1 MPSENWGKTGISADV
16 LNAIR
21 NQASDHYRDYVP
33 IVQPGTNDVFTVGNV
48 ILDHVDIR
56 NEFLSVLPNVI
67 KDDSYFQYDFVN
79 PFEKFYYRGFA
90 EEADVI
96 QHIFVQGPDTVPYDI
111 ADSESFT
118 QNYDPK
124 VKTAYW
130 YQRVKYQQNWT
141 ISYDELKMAF
151 KNPAMMDNFLENL
164 RRKSEYQKT
173 VYTWELCQYMAMWLY
188 SFSNITNTSASNLS
202 GVISNLFIRWYTINN
217 NTLYNS
223 IVSSNPVF
231 ILPHSSISTGTILNY
246 HITNLRDLFG
256 FNLNFILLQIN
267 NFTNCINTNII
278 ENYKSDVI
286 NINISLL
293 ADRNTFNYYDTLD
306 TTKVFDNPQTLK
318 YNFTRNI
325 RQIYGIS
332 PYATAIKGIIQS
344 SNSLEEG
351 E

>member
-21 NQASDHYRDYVP
+21 NQASDHYKDYVP

-48 ILDHVDIR
+48 ILDHVDVR

-79 PFEKFYYRGFA
+79 PFEKFYYRGWA

-130 YQRVKYQQNWT
+130 YQRVKYQQNWS

-151 KNPAMMDNFLENL
+151 KNPAMMNNFLENL

-173 VYTWELCQYMAMWLY
+173 VYTWELCQYMACLLN
-188 SFSNITNTSASNLS
+188 SLNNITIITGKSSIDIFD
-202 GVISNLFIRWYTINN
+202 GFTQRYYTFPN
-217 NTLYNS
+217 NTLYGS
-223 IVSSNPVF
+223 IASSDMVF
-231 ILPHSSISTGTILNY
+231 ILSNKVLNTNSIMRY
-246 HITNLRDLFG
+246 HITNMRDLFG
-256 FNLNFILLQIN
+256 IPLNFILVQNN
-267 NFTNCINTNII
+267 NFSNTFNAKII
-278 ENYKSDVI
+278 ENI
-286 NINISLL
+286 RGNIIQDIYLMC
-293 ADRNTFNYYDTLD
+293 DRNTFNYYDTLD

-332 PYATAIKGIIQS
+332 PYATAIKGAIQS
-344 SNSLEEG
+344 SQSEEG

>member
-21 NQASDHYRDYVP
+21 NQASDHYKDYVP

-56 NEFLSVLPNVI
+56 NEFLNVLPNVI
-67 KDDSYFQYDFVN
+67 KDDSYFQYDFTN
-79 PFEKFYYRGFA
+79 PFEKFYYRGWA

-96 QHIFVQGPDTVPYDI
+96 QHIFVQGPETVPYDI

-130 YQRVKYQQNWT
+130 YQRVKYQQNWS

-151 KNPAMMDNFLENL
+151 KNPAMMDAFLLNL
-164 RRKSEYQKT
+164 RQKSEYQKT
-173 VYTWELCQYMAMWLY
+173 VYTWELCQYMAFWLY
-188 SFSNITNTSASNLS
+188 TLNNINITRASNITEVLSNFMYKYYTTQDSSLYNNIVSFPVFLVSHHALS
-202 GVISNLFIRWYTINN
+202 LTTIFNYHLDQLK
-217 NTLYNS
+217 TLYDLTLN
-223 IVSSNPVF
+223 IINIQPEAF
-231 ILPHSSISTGTILNY
+231 SSI
-246 HITNLRDLFG
+246 
-256 FNLNFILLQIN
+256 
-267 NFTNCINTNII
+267 INTNII
-278 ENYKSDVI
+278 ENYKS
-286 NINISLL
+286 NIVTDIYLL
-293 ADRNTFNYYDTLD
+293 CDRNTFNYYDTLD

-332 PYATAIKGIIQS
+332 PYATAVKGLIQS
-344 SNSLEEG
+344 TQSEEG

>member
-21 NQASDHYRDYVP
+21 NQASDHYKDYVP

-56 NEFLSVLPNVI
+56 NEFLNVLPNVI

-79 PFEKFYYRGFA
+79 PFEKFYYRGWA

-130 YQRVKYQQNWT
+130 YQRVKYQQNWS

-151 KNPAMMDNFLENL
+151 KNPAMMNNFLENL

-173 VYTWELCQYMAMWLY
+173 VYTWELCQYMAFWLN
-188 SFSNITNTSASNLS
+188 SLSNISYYEGNQINIFNGFLNRYYTYYRNSLYAATVAHPIFIFNPSYYYTLNL
-202 GVISNLFIRWYTINN
+202 
-217 NTLYNS
+217 
-223 IVSSNPVF
+223 
-231 ILPHSSISTGTILNY
+231 LNF
-246 HITNLRDLFG
+246 HITNLRDLLG
-256 FNLNFILLQIN
+256 FPLDFILLQRN
-267 NFTNCINTNII
+267 NFANTINRNII
-278 ENYKSDVI
+278 ENFNESILIDQIALLCDV
-286 NINISLL
+286 
-293 ADRNTFNYYDTLD
+293 NTFNYYDTLD

-332 PYATAIKGIIQS
+332 PYATAIKGVIKSSQS
-344 SNSLEEG
+344 EEG

>member
-1 MPSENWGKTGISADV
+1 MPTQNWGKTGISADV

-56 NEFLSVLPNVI
+56 NEFLNVLPNVI
-67 KDDSYFQYDFVN
+67 KEDSYFQYDFVN
-79 PFEKFYYRGFA
+79 PFEKYYYRGWA

-130 YQRVKYQQNWT
+130 YQRVNYQQNWT

-173 VYTWELCQYMAMWLY
+173 VYTWELCQYMAFYLNSINTT
-188 SFSNITNTSASNLS
+188 SFTTTQNSIFNE
-202 GVISNLFIRWYTINN
+202 FINRYYTYNN
-217 NTLYNS
+217 NSLYKTV
-223 IVSSNPVF
+223 VSSPIF
-231 ILPHSSISTGTILNY
+231 LLDKSYYYTSFLLNQ
-246 HITNLRDLFG
+246 HITNLRELLGEPLD
-256 FNLNFILLQIN
+256 FILIQYT
-267 NFTNCINTNII
+267 NFSDSINTNII
-278 ENYKSDVI
+278 ENYKSSIVTTMA
-286 NINISLL
+286 LMC
-293 ADRNTFNYYDTLD
+293 DRNTFNYFDTLD
-306 TTKVFDNPQTLK
+306 TTRVFDNPQTLK

-332 PYATAIKGIIQS
+332 PYAAAVKGVIQ
-344 SNSLEEG
+344 NSQSKEG

>member
-21 NQASDHYRDYVP
+21 NQASDHYKDYVP

-56 NEFLSVLPNVI
+56 NEFLNVLPNVI

-79 PFEKFYYRGFA
+79 PFEKYYYRGFA

-96 QHIFVQGPDTVPYDI
+96 QHIFVQGPDTVPYAI

-130 YQRVKYQQNWT
+130 YQRVKYQQNWS

-151 KNPAMMDNFLENL
+151 KNPTMMDAFLLNL
-164 RRKSEYQKT
+164 RQKSEYQKT
-173 VYTWELCQYMAMWLY
+173 VYTWELCQYMAYWLNSLENITTVSSSNFVNIFNTFISYLY
-188 SFSNITNTSASNLS
+188 SHD
-202 GVISNLFIRWYTINN
+202 
-217 NTLYNS
+217 TLYGK
-223 IVSSNPVF
+223 IVTNPIFLFDKVSLYLSN
-231 ILPHSSISTGTILNY
+231 ILNY

-256 FNLNFILLQIN
+256 IPLNFIALQQMSFGSLID
-267 NFTNCINTNII
+267 TSII
-278 ENYKSDVI
+278 ENYKS
-286 NINISLL
+286 NIMSTIYLMC
-293 ADRNTFNYYDTLD
+293 DRNTFSYYNTLD

-332 PYATAIKGIIQS
+332 PYATAIKGLIQS
-344 SNSLEEG
+344 TQSEEG

>member
-21 NQASDHYRDYVP
+21 NQASDHYKDYVP
-33 IVQPGTNDVFTVGNV
+33 IVQPGTNDVFKVGNV

-79 PFEKFYYRGFA
+79 PFEKFYYRGWA

-130 YQRVKYQQNWT
+130 YQRVKYQQNWS

-151 KNPAMMDNFLENL
+151 KNPAMMNNFLENL

-173 VYTWELCQYMAMWLY
+173 VYTWELCQYMAFWLY
-188 SFSNITNTSASNLS
+188 QFTNISSVTTSNINNLVSN
-202 GVISNLFIRWYTINN
+202 FILRYYTYVN
-217 NTLYNS
+217 NTLYDS
-223 IVSSNPVF
+223 IASSDIVF
-231 ILPHSSISTGTILNY
+231 LLSRHCMVLTSLLNY
-246 HITNLRDLFG
+246 HVTNLRDLF
-256 FNLNFILLQIN
+256 NLPLNFIPLQHIN
-267 NFTNCINTNII
+267 FSSIINTNII
-278 ENYKSDVI
+278 ENYRSDIVSEI
-286 NINISLL
+286 YLMC
-293 ADRNTFNYYDTLD
+293 DRNTFNYYDTLD

-332 PYATAIKGIIQS
+332 PYATAIKGIM
-344 SNSLEEG
+344 EEG

>member
-21 NQASDHYRDYVP
+21 NQASDHYKDYVP

-130 YQRVKYQQNWT
+130 YQRVKYQQNWS

-151 KNPAMMDNFLENL
+151 KNPAMMNNFLENL

-173 VYTWELCQYMAMWLY
+173 VYTWELCQYMASLLY
-188 SFSNITNTSASNLS
+188 SFNNISILSSTSFIGLFDLM
-202 GVISNLFIRWYTINN
+202 ISSTYTRLNNSLYN
-217 NTLYNS
+217 NTVANQIYILNTNS
-223 IVSSNPVF
+223 LIHTNL
-231 ILPHSSISTGTILNY
+231 INY
-246 HITNLRDLFG
+246 HITNIKDLFNIKLG
-256 FNLNFILLQIN
+256 FIATNVSNFSSI
-267 NFTNCINTNII
+267 INTNII
-278 ENYKSDVI
+278 ENYHKSILVP
-286 NINISLL
+286 SYLL
-293 ADRNTFNYYDTLD
+293 CDRNTFNYYDTLD

-332 PYATAIKGIIQS
+332 PYATAIKGVIQGNQS
-344 SNSLEEG
+344 EEG

>member
-21 NQASDHYRDYVP
+21 NQASDHYKDYVP

-56 NEFLSVLPNVI
+56 NEFLNVLPNVI

-79 PFEKFYYRGFA
+79 PFEKFYYRGWA

-111 ADSESFT
+111 ADSESFA

-130 YQRVKYQQNWT
+130 YQRVKYQQNWS

-151 KNPAMMDNFLENL
+151 KNPAMMNNFLENL

-173 VYTWELCQYMAMWLY
+173 VYTWELCQYMAFWLN
-188 SFSNITNTSASNLS
+188 SLNNITTRSNTSFMNLL
-202 GVISNLFIRWYTINN
+202 VDFIYRLYTSTS
-217 NTLYNS
+217 NTLYGS
-223 IVSSNPVF
+223 TVFEPVF
-231 ILPHSSISTGTILNY
+231 LFDKFAFTSNNLLNY
-246 HITNLRDLFG
+246 HVTNLRDLLG
-256 FNLNFILLQIN
+256 IPLNFIALQDS
-267 NFTNCINTNII
+267 NFSSTINTAII
-278 ENYKSDVI
+278 ERYTSSIVNGNVF
-286 NINISLL
+286 LMC
-293 ADRNTFNYYDTLD
+293 DRNTFSYYDTLD

-332 PYATAIKGIIQS
+332 PYATAFKGVIQS
-344 SNSLEEG
+344 TQSEEG

>member
-21 NQASDHYRDYVP
+21 NQASDHYKDYVP

-56 NEFLSVLPNVI
+56 NEFLNVLPNVI
-67 KDDSYFQYDFVN
+67 KDDSYFQYDFDN
-79 PFEKFYYRGFA
+79 PFEKFYYRGWA

-130 YQRVKYQQNWT
+130 YQRVNYQQNWS

-151 KNPAMMDNFLENL
+151 KNPPMMDNFLENL

-173 VYTWELCQYMAMWLY
+173 VYTWELCQYMAFWLNK
-188 SFSNITNTSASNLS
+188 FTNITINQSSSLNNLLSNFL
-202 GVISNLFIRWYTINN
+202 VRYYTHTN
-217 NTLYNS
+217 NTLYDS
-223 IVSSNPVF
+223 TVSSDIVF
-231 ILPHSSISTGTILNY
+231 LLSKPSMTLPALLSY
-246 HITNLRDLFG
+246 HITNIRDLF
-256 FNLNFILLQIN
+256 NLPLNFILLQPT
-267 NFTNCINTNII
+267 NFLSIINTNII
-278 ENYKSDVI
+278 ENFRSDI
-286 NINISLL
+286 ITDIYLMC
-293 ADRNTFNYYDTLD
+293 DRNTFNYYDTLD

-332 PYATAIKGIIQS
+332 PYATAIKGVIQKTQ
-344 SNSLEEG
+344 
-351 E
+351 

>member
-1 MPSENWGKTGISADV
+1 MPTQNWGKTGISADV

-56 NEFLSVLPNVI
+56 NEFLNVLPNVI
-67 KDDSYFQYDFVN
+67 KEDSYFQYDFVN
-79 PFEKFYYRGFA
+79 PFEKYYYRGWA

-130 YQRVKYQQNWT
+130 YQRVNYQQNWT

-173 VYTWELCQYMAMWLY
+173 VYTWELCQYMAFYL
-188 SFSNITNTSASNLS
+188 
-202 GVISNLFIRWYTINN
+202 
-217 NTLYNS
+217 NS
-223 IVSSNPVF
+223 INTTSFTTTQNSIFNEF
-231 ILPHSSISTGTILNY
+231 IN
-246 HITNLRDLFG
+246 R
-256 FNLNFILLQIN
+256 
-267 NFTNCINTNII
+267 
-278 ENYKSDVI
+278 
-286 NINISLL
+286 
-293 ADRNTFNYYDTLD
+293 YYT
-306 TTKVFDNPQTLK
+306 
-318 YNFTRNI
+318 
-325 RQIYGIS
+325 
-332 PYATAIKGIIQS
+332 
-344 SNSLEEG
+344 
-351 E
+351 

>member
-21 NQASDHYRDYVP
+21 NQASDHYKDYVP

-79 PFEKFYYRGFA
+79 PFEKFYYRGWA

-111 ADSESFT
+111 ADSKSFT

-130 YQRVKYQQNWT
+130 YQRVKYQQNWS

-151 KNPAMMDNFLENL
+151 KNPAMMNSFLENL

-173 VYTWELCQYMAMWLY
+173 VYTWELCQYMAFWLN
-188 SFSNITNTSASNLS
+188 SLNISSVPSKNVLD
-202 GVISNLFIRWYTINN
+202 LFNGFIYRLYTTQN
-217 NTLYNS
+217 NTVYES
-223 IVSSNPVF
+223 IVSEPVF
-231 ILPHSSISTGTILNY
+231 LLDTYAFIANNLLNY
-246 HITNLRDLFG
+246 YVTNLRDLLG
-256 FNLNFILLQIN
+256 IPLNFIPLQRY
-267 NFTNCINTNII
+267 NFSSNINTAII
-278 ENYKSDVI
+278 ENYTSSIFIGNVG
-286 NINISLL
+286 LMC
-293 ADRNTFNYYDTLD
+293 DRNTFNYYDTLD

-332 PYATAIKGIIQS
+332 PYATAIKGVLQ
-344 SNSLEEG
+344 NS
-351 E
+351 

>member
-67 KDDSYFQYDFVN
+67 KDDQYFQYDFTN
-79 PFEKFYYRGFA
+79 PFEKFYYRGWA

-130 YQRVKYQQNWT
+130 YQRVNYQQNWT

-151 KNPAMMDNFLENL
+151 KNPAMMNNFLENL

-173 VYTWELCQYMAMWLY
+173 VYTWELCQYMAFCLN
-188 SFSNITNTSASNLS
+188 SLDNIL
-202 GVISNLFIRWYTINN
+202 TINSTSWGDIFN
-217 NTLYNS
+217 GFIFRYYTNENDTLFGQ
-223 IVSSNPVF
+223 IVSSDIIF
-231 ILPHSSISTGTILNY
+231 LLPPMIYQTTSLLNF
-246 HITNLRDLFG
+246 HITNLRDLLG
-256 FNLNFILLQIN
+256 FPLNFIFIQPA
-267 NFTNCINTNII
+267 NFTNTINRNII
-278 ENYKSDVI
+278 ENYKSDIVTQI
-286 NINISLL
+286 YLMC
-293 ADRNTFNYYDTLD
+293 DRNTFNYYDTLD

-332 PYATAIKGIIQS
+332 PYATAIKGVIQRS
-344 SNSLEEG
+344 QSEEG

>member
-21 NQASDHYRDYVP
+21 NQASDHYKDYVP

-56 NEFLSVLPNVI
+56 NEFLNVLPNVI

-130 YQRVKYQQNWT
+130 YQRVKYQQNWS

-151 KNPAMMDNFLENL
+151 KNPAMMNNFLENL

-173 VYTWELCQYMAMWLY
+173 VYTWELCQYMAFWLTGLDNILLMPGNSPIDIFNALMWR
-188 SFSNITNTSASNLS
+188 F
-202 GVISNLFIRWYTINN
+202 YTVDHNAV
-217 NTLYNS
+217 YGS
-223 IVSSNPVF
+223 IVSEPIFLFNKFAFS
-231 ILPHSSISTGTILNY
+231 LDYLLNY
-246 HITNLRDLFG
+246 HVTNLRDLLG
-256 FNLNFILLQIN
+256 IPLNFILLQNSGFSSI
-267 NFTNCINTNII
+267 INTNII
-278 ENYKSDVI
+278 ENYRSEI
-286 NINISLL
+286 LSEIYLMC
-293 ADRNTFNYYDTLD
+293 DRNTFSYYDTLD

-332 PYATAIKGIIQS
+332 PYATAIKGKIQ
-344 SNSLEEG
+344 NSQSEAG

>member
-33 IVQPGTNDVFTVGNV
+33 IVQPGTGDVFTVGNV

-79 PFEKFYYRGFA
+79 PFEKFYYRGWA

-130 YQRVKYQQNWT
+130 YQRVKYQQNWS

-151 KNPAMMDNFLENL
+151 KNPAMMNNFLENL

-173 VYTWELCQYMAMWLY
+173 VYTWELCQYMAFWLN
-188 SFSNITNTSASNLS
+188 SLNNVLRIVNNSPTNIFNDFIYRHYTSE
-202 GVISNLFIRWYTINN
+202 N
-217 NTLYNS
+217 NTLYAS
-223 IVSSNPVF
+223 IASSDTIL
-231 ILPHSSISTGTILNY
+231 ILPPTLLNTNNLLNF
-246 HITNLRDLFG
+246 HITNIQDVFG
-256 FNLNFILLQIN
+256 LSIYFIVLQSSNFNNIIN
-267 NFTNCINTNII
+267 RNII
-278 ENYKSDVI
+278 ENYKSSI
-286 NINISLL
+286 IQNIYLMC
-293 ADRNTFNYYDTLD
+293 DRNTFSYYDTLD

-332 PYATAIKGIIQS
+332 PYATAIKGVVQS
-344 SNSLEEG
+344 SQSEEG

>member
-21 NQASDHYRDYVP
+21 NQASDHYKDYVP

-130 YQRVKYQQNWT
+130 YQRVKYQQNWS

-151 KNPAMMDNFLENL
+151 KNPAMMNNFLENL

-173 VYTWELCQYMAMWLY
+173 VYTWELCQYMAFWLNQFANIHTARLNDINTM
-188 SFSNITNTSASNLS
+188 FSYFLS
-202 GVISNLFIRWYTINN
+202 RYYGNN
-217 NTLYNS
+217 SLYGS
-223 IVSSNPVF
+223 IVSSDIVF
-231 ILPHSSISTGTILNY
+231 LLSRDSVYLRNLLNY
-246 HITNLRDLFG
+246 HITNLRDLF
-256 FNLNFILLQIN
+256 NLPLNFILMQHSNLSSI
-267 NFTNCINTNII
+267 INTNII
-278 ENYKSDVI
+278 ENFRSGIITDIY
-286 NINISLL
+286 LMC
-293 ADRNTFNYYDTLD
+293 DRNTFNYYDTLD

-332 PYATAIKGIIQS
+332 PYATAIKGVVQS
-344 SNSLEEG
+344 AQSEAG

>member
-21 NQASDHYRDYVP
+21 NQASDHYKDYVP

-79 PFEKFYYRGFA
+79 PFEKFYYRGWA

-130 YQRVKYQQNWT
+130 YQRVKYQQNWS

-151 KNPAMMDNFLENL
+151 KNPAMMNNFLENL

-173 VYTWELCQYMAMWLY
+173 VYTWELCQYMAYWL
-188 SFSNITNTSASNLS
+188 SSLNNITTITNNSPGNIFSN
-202 GVISNLFIRWYTINN
+202 FIYRLYTYGN
-217 NTLYNS
+217 NTLYGS
-223 IVSSNPVF
+223 IVSEPIFLLDKMAFATYN
-231 ILPHSSISTGTILNY
+231 LLNF
-246 HITNLRDLFG
+246 HVTNLRDLLG
-256 FNLNFILLQIN
+256 IPLNFISLQKD
-267 NFTNCINTNII
+267 NFSSTINTAII
-278 ENYKSDVI
+278 ENYTLSIIID
-286 NINISLL
+286 SLFL
-293 ADRNTFNYYDTLD
+293 MCDRNTFHYYDTLD

-332 PYATAIKGIIQS
+332 PYATAIKGLIQS
-344 SNSLEEG
+344 TQSEEG

>member
-21 NQASDHYRDYVP
+21 NQASDHYKDYVP

-48 ILDHVDIR
+48 ILDHVDVR

-79 PFEKFYYRGFA
+79 PFEKFYYRGWA
-90 EEADVI
+90 EESDVI

-118 QNYDPK
+118 QNYDPN

-130 YQRVKYQQNWT
+130 YQRVKYQQNWS

-151 KNPAMMDNFLENL
+151 KNPAMMDAFLLNL
-164 RRKSEYQKT
+164 RQKSEYQKT
-173 VYTWELCQYMAMWLY
+173 VYTWELCQYMAYWLN
-188 SFSNITNTSASNLS
+188 SLNNIVTITNNSLIN
-202 GVISNLFIRWYTINN
+202 IFNDFIYYLYTAGN
-217 NTLYNS
+217 NTLYGS
-223 IVSSNPVF
+223 IVSEPIFIFDKYAFTSNN
-231 ILPHSSISTGTILNY
+231 LLNY
-246 HITNLRDLFG
+246 HVTNLRDLIG
-256 FNLNFILLQIN
+256 IPLNFIPLQHFNFNSAIN
-267 NFTNCINTNII
+267 PAII
-278 ENYKSDVI
+278 ENYNLSIFFDNVA
-286 NINISLL
+286 LMC
-293 ADRNTFNYYDTLD
+293 DRNTFNYYDTLD

-332 PYATAIKGIIQS
+332 PYATAIKGGIQS
-344 SNSLEEG
+344 TQSEEG

>member
-21 NQASDHYRDYVP
+21 NQASDHYKDYVP

-79 PFEKFYYRGFA
+79 PFEKFYYRGWA

-130 YQRVKYQQNWT
+130 YQRVKYQQNWS

-151 KNPAMMDNFLENL
+151 KNPAMMNNFLENL

-173 VYTWELCQYMAMWLY
+173 VYTWELCQYMAYWLN
-188 SFSNITNTSASNLS
+188 SLNISICINTTPIGFFNDFIFRLYTASD
-202 GVISNLFIRWYTINN
+202 
-217 NTLYNS
+217 NTLYGS
-223 IVSSNPVF
+223 IVSEPIFLFDRFAFSAGN
-231 ILPHSSISTGTILNY
+231 LLNY
-246 HITNLRDLFG
+246 HVTNLRDLLGIPLNFISLQ
-256 FNLNFILLQIN
+256 NLNFSSTIN
-267 NFTNCINTNII
+267 RAII
-278 ENYKSDVI
+278 ENYKS
-286 NINISLL
+286 NIITAAHLMC
-293 ADRNTFNYYDTLD
+293 DRNTFNYYDTLD

-332 PYATAIKGIIQS
+332 PYATAIKGVIQS
-344 SNSLEEG
+344 SQSKEG

>member
-21 NQASDHYRDYVP
+21 NQASDHYKDYVP

-130 YQRVKYQQNWT
+130 YQRVKYQQNWS

-151 KNPAMMDNFLENL
+151 KNPAMMNNFLENL

-173 VYTWELCQYMAMWLY
+173 VYTWELCQYMAFWLNQFANIHTARLNDINTM
-188 SFSNITNTSASNLS
+188 FSYFLS
-202 GVISNLFIRWYTINN
+202 RYYAN
-217 NTLYNS
+217 NTLYGS
-223 IVSSNPVF
+223 IVSSDIVF
-231 ILPHSSISTGTILNY
+231 LLSRDSVYLRNLLNY
-246 HITNLRDLFG
+246 HITNLRDLFNLPLN
-256 FNLNFILLQIN
+256 FNLMQHSNLSSI
-267 NFTNCINTNII
+267 INTNII
-278 ENYKSDVI
+278 ENFRSGIITDIY
-286 NINISLL
+286 LMC
-293 ADRNTFNYYDTLD
+293 DRNTFNYYDTLD

-332 PYATAIKGIIQS
+332 PYATAIKGVVQS
-344 SNSLEEG
+344 AQSEAG

>member
-21 NQASDHYRDYVP
+21 NQASDHYKDYVP

-56 NEFLSVLPNVI
+56 NEFLNVLPNVI

-79 PFEKFYYRGFA
+79 PFEKFYYRGWA

-130 YQRVKYQQNWT
+130 YQRVKYQHNWS

-151 KNPAMMDNFLENL
+151 KNPAMMNNFLENL

-173 VYTWELCQYMAMWLY
+173 VYTWELCQYMAFWLY
-188 SFSNITNTSASNLS
+188 SLSNIATTLNNSLY
-202 GVISNLFIRWYTINN
+202 NLFNNFIRHYYVCRG
-217 NTLYNS
+217 NTLYES
-223 IVSSNPVF
+223 IVSSDIVF
-231 ILPHSSISTGTILNY
+231 ILSSYSAALSNLLNY
-246 HITNLRDLFG
+246 HVTNLRDLF
-256 FNLNFILLQIN
+256 NLPLNFIITQDVD
-267 NFTNCINTNII
+267 FSSVINTNII
-278 ENYKSDVI
+278 ENFRSGIITDIY
-286 NINISLL
+286 LMC
-293 ADRNTFNYYDTLD
+293 DRNTFNYYDTLD
-306 TTKVFDNPQTLK
+306 TIKVFDNPQTLK

-332 PYATAIKGIIQS
+332 PYATAIKGILQS
-344 SNSLEEG
+344 SQSEEG

>member
-67 KDDSYFQYDFVN
+67 KDDQYFQYDFTN
-79 PFEKFYYRGFA
+79 PFEKFYYRGWA

-130 YQRVKYQQNWT
+130 YQRVKYQQNWS

-151 KNPAMMDNFLENL
+151 KNPPMMNNFLETL

-188 SFSNITNTSASNLS
+188 SLSNITFTTSDNLV
-202 GVISNLFIRWYTINN
+202 GVINNLFVRWYVTSN
-217 NTLYNS
+217 NTLYNN
-223 IVSSNPVF
+223 IVTSNPVF
-231 ILPHSSISTGTILNY
+231 IVPNSSIISGTLLNY
-246 HITNLRDLFG
+246 HITNIRDLFG
-256 FNLNFILLQIN
+256 FNLNFILLQST
-267 NFTNCINTNII
+267 NFSSCINTNII
-278 ENYKSDVI
+278 ENYKSNII
-286 NINISLL
+286 NTNTILL
-293 ADRNTFNYYDTLD
+293 SDRNTFNYYDTLD
-306 TTKVFDNPQTLK
+306 TTKVFNNPQTLK

-332 PYATAIKGIIQS
+332 PYATAVKGVIQPTQS
-344 SNSLEEG
+344 EEG

>member
-21 NQASDHYRDYVP
+21 NQASDHYKDYVP
-33 IVQPGTNDVFTVGNV
+33 IVQPGTGDVFTVGNV

-56 NEFLSVLPNVI
+56 NEFLNVLPNVI

-79 PFEKFYYRGFA
+79 PFEKFYYRGWA

-130 YQRVKYQQNWT
+130 YQRVKYQQNWS

-151 KNPAMMDNFLENL
+151 KNPAMMNNFLENL

-173 VYTWELCQYMAMWLY
+173 VYTWELCQYMAYWLNSLNIS
-188 SFSNITNTSASNLS
+188 SFQAQDIPTLFNSCIFRLYTS
-202 GVISNLFIRWYTINN
+202 
-217 NTLYNS
+217 NTLYGS
-223 IVSSNPVF
+223 IVSEPVF
-231 ILPHSSISTGTILNY
+231 LLDKVLFYTNNMLNY
-246 HITNLRDLFG
+246 HITNLRDLIGLPLRFIALQNQG
-256 FNLNFILLQIN
+256 FSS
-267 NFTNCINTNII
+267 TINTTII
-278 ENYKSDVI
+278 ENYKPSIFTDFTTYI
-286 NINISLL
+286 CLMC
-293 ADRNTFNYYDTLD
+293 DRNTFNYYDTLD

-332 PYATAIKGIIQS
+332 PYATAFKGVMQS
-344 SNSLEEG
+344 TQSEEG

>member
-1 MPSENWGKTGISADV
+1 MPTENWGKTGISADV

-67 KDDSYFQYDFVN
+67 KDDQYFQYDFTN
-79 PFEKFYYRGFA
+79 PFEKFYYRGWA

-118 QNYDPK
+118 QNYDPQ

-130 YQRVKYQQNWT
+130 YQRVKYQQNWS

-151 KNPAMMDNFLENL
+151 KNPAMMNNFLENL

-173 VYTWELCQYMAMWLY
+173 VYTWELCQYMAFWLNSLENVCHVENNNSLTIFNDFLY
-188 SFSNITNTSASNLS
+188 
-202 GVISNLFIRWYTINN
+202 RYYTTLQ

-223 IVSSNPVF
+223 IVAEPIFLMSRSF
-231 ILPHSSISTGTILNY
+231 LNTSY
-246 HITNLRDLFG
+246 SLNHHITNLRELYG
-256 FNLNFILLQIN
+256 YPLNFITIQPAG
-267 NFTNCINTNII
+267 FTDNMNTSII
-278 ENYKSDVI
+278 ENYKS
-286 NINISLL
+286 NIVTNIYLMC
-293 ADRNTFNYYDTLD
+293 DRNTFNYYDTLD
-306 TTKVFDNPQTLK
+306 TTKVFNNPQTLK

-332 PYATAIKGIIQS
+332 PYATAIKGVVQS
-344 SNSLEEG
+344 AQSEAG

>member
-1 MPSENWGKTGISADV
+1 MPTENWGKTGISADV

-21 NQASDHYRDYVP
+21 NQASDHYKDYVP

-48 ILDHVDIR
+48 ILDNVDIR
-56 NEFLSVLPNVI
+56 NEFLNVLPNVI

-79 PFEKFYYRGFA
+79 PFEKFYYRGWA

-96 QHIFVQGPDTVPYDI
+96 QHIFVQGPDMVPYDI

-118 QNYDPK
+118 QHYDPK

-130 YQRVKYQQNWT
+130 YQRVNYQQNWS

-151 KNPAMMDNFLENL
+151 KNPAMMDAFLLNL
-164 RRKSEYQKT
+164 RQKSEYQKT
-173 VYTWELCQYMAMWLY
+173 VYTWELCQYMAFWLN
-188 SFSNITNTSASNLS
+188 SLSNISNYEAGYIGIFNAFLYRYYTYYRNS
-202 GVISNLFIRWYTINN
+202 LYGATVAHPIFLFDPIFYYSENL
-217 NTLYNS
+217 
-223 IVSSNPVF
+223 
-231 ILPHSSISTGTILNY
+231 LNY
-246 HITNLRDLFG
+246 HITNLRDLLG
-256 FNLNFILLQIN
+256 FPLDFILLQKD
-267 NFTNCINTNII
+267 NFTNTINTNII
-278 ENYKSDVI
+278 ENFKTTILTDRIALLCDV
-286 NINISLL
+286 
-293 ADRNTFNYYDTLD
+293 NTFNYYDTLD

-344 SNSLEEG
+344 TQSEEG

>member
-79 PFEKFYYRGFA
+79 PFEKFYYRGWA

-130 YQRVKYQQNWT
+130 YQRVKYQQNWS

-151 KNPAMMDNFLENL
+151 KNPAMMNNFLENL

-173 VYTWELCQYMAMWLY
+173 VYTWELCQYMAFWLN
-188 SFSNITNTSASNLS
+188 SLTNITTLLNSSQ
-202 GVISNLFIRWYTINN
+202 INLFNDFLYRYYTFTN
-217 NTLYNS
+217 NTLYG
-223 IVSSNPVF
+223 
-231 ILPHSSISTGTILNY
+231 STVAHPIFLLGTTFYLAGNMLNL
-246 HITNLRDLFG
+246 HITNLRDLLG
-256 FNLNFILLQIN
+256 FPLDFILIQYS
-267 NFTNCINTNII
+267 NFSNTINTNII
-278 ENYKSDVI
+278 ENYKS
-286 NINISLL
+286 NIPNYNIALL
-293 ADRNTFNYYDTLD
+293 CDANTFHYYDTLD
-306 TTKVFDNPQTLK
+306 TTKVFNNPQTLK

-332 PYATAIKGIIQS
+332 PYATAIKGVIQS
-344 SNSLEEG
+344 TQPEEG
-351 E
+351 

>member
-21 NQASDHYRDYVP
+21 NQASDHYKDYVP

-130 YQRVKYQQNWT
+130 YQRVKYQQNWS

-151 KNPAMMDNFLENL
+151 KNPAMMNNFLENL

-173 VYTWELCQYMAMWLY
+173 VYTWELCQYMAFWLNQFANIHTARLNDINTM
-188 SFSNITNTSASNLS
+188 FSYFLS
-202 GVISNLFIRWYTINN
+202 RYYAN
-217 NTLYNS
+217 NTLYGS
-223 IVSSNPVF
+223 IVSSDIVF
-231 ILPHSSISTGTILNY
+231 LLSRQSITLPNLLSFHV
-246 HITNLRDLFG
+246 TNLRDLF
-256 FNLNFILLQIN
+256 NLPLNFILMQHSNLSSI
-267 NFTNCINTNII
+267 INTNII
-278 ENYKSDVI
+278 ENFRSGIITDIY
-286 NINISLL
+286 LMC
-293 ADRNTFNYYDTLD
+293 DRNTFNYYDTLD

-332 PYATAIKGIIQS
+332 PYATAIKGVVQS
-344 SNSLEEG
+344 AQSEAG

>member
-21 NQASDHYRDYVP
+21 NQASDHYKDYVP

-56 NEFLSVLPNVI
+56 NEFLNVLPNVM
-67 KDDSYFQYDFVN
+67 KEDSYFQYDFVN
-79 PFEKFYYRGFA
+79 PFEKFYYRGWA

-118 QNYDPK
+118 QHYDPK

-173 VYTWELCQYMAMWLY
+173 VYTWELCQYMAFWLH
-188 SFSNITNTSASNLS
+188 SLENIHTIDATNGSVN
-202 GVISNLFIRWYTINN
+202 GFIHRYYTCANN
-217 NTLYNS
+217 SLYGN
-223 IVSSNPVF
+223 IVSFPIFLLDKFYFYTSC
-231 ILPHSSISTGTILNY
+231 LLNLR
-246 HITNLRDLFG
+246 ITNLRDLLG
-256 FNLNFILLQIN
+256 LPLDFILLQGD
-267 NFTNCINTNII
+267 NFFNIINTAII
-278 ENYKSDVI
+278 ENFKSSIVTQIALMCDH
-286 NINISLL
+286 
-293 ADRNTFNYYDTLD
+293 NTFNYYDTLD

-332 PYATAIKGIIQS
+332 PYATAIKGITKKTQS
-344 SNSLEEG
+344 EAG

>member
-21 NQASDHYRDYVP
+21 NQASDHYKDYVP

-56 NEFLSVLPNVI
+56 NEFLNVLPNVI
-67 KDDSYFQYDFVN
+67 KDDHYFQYDFTN
-79 PFEKFYYRGFA
+79 PFEKFYYRGWA

-96 QHIFVQGPDTVPYDI
+96 QHIFVKGPNTVPYDI

-130 YQRVKYQQNWT
+130 YQRVKYQQNWS

-151 KNPAMMDNFLENL
+151 KNPPMMDNFLENV

-173 VYTWELCQYMAMWLY
+173 VYTWELCQYMVYWLN
-188 SFSNITNTSASNLS
+188 SFSQIVSVTATSFDNMMTSFFNRWYNTNSLNSSIVVSTPIFLLDVLSLSVDNLLNRHYDVLNSVCKLNPEFIFLQNSFLPNAINTAIIEKYRSNL
-202 GVISNLFIRWYTINN
+202 
-217 NTLYNS
+217 
-223 IVSSNPVF
+223 
-231 ILPHSSISTGTILNY
+231 
-246 HITNLRDLFG
+246 ITRAYLM
-256 FNLNFILLQIN
+256 
-267 NFTNCINTNII
+267 
-278 ENYKSDVI
+278 V
-286 NINISLL
+286 
-293 ADRNTFNYYDTLD
+293 DRNTFNYYDTLD

-332 PYATAIKGIIQS
+332 PYATAIKGVIQS
-344 SNSLEEG
+344 TQSEAG

>member
-21 NQASDHYRDYVP
+21 NQASDHYKDYVP

-130 YQRVKYQQNWT
+130 YQRVKYQQNWS

-151 KNPAMMDNFLENL
+151 KNPAMMNKFLENI

-173 VYTWELCQYMAMWLY
+173 VYTWELCQYMAYWLNSLSNIAITNQKNVISIFNAMTYRLY
-188 SFSNITNTSASNLS
+188 S
-202 GVISNLFIRWYTINN
+202 YEN
-217 NTLYNS
+217 NTLYGS
-223 IVSSNPVF
+223 IVSNPIF
-231 ILPHSSISTGTILNY
+231 ILDLIAFETSFLLNY

-256 FNLNFILLQIN
+256 LPLNFITLQYH
-267 NFTNCINTNII
+267 NFASVINTAII
-278 ENYKSDVI
+278 ENYKSSI
-286 NINISLL
+286 LKENTYLL
-293 ADRNTFNYYDTLD
+293 CDQNTFSYYDTLD

-332 PYATAIKGIIQS
+332 PYATAIKGVIQS
-344 SNSLEEG
+344 AQSEAG

>member
-1 MPSENWGKTGISADV
+1 MPTENWGKTGISADV

-33 IVQPGTNDVFTVGNV
+33 IVQPGTNDVFMVGNV

-67 KDDSYFQYDFVN
+67 KDDQYFQYDFVN
-79 PFEKFYYRGFA
+79 PFEKFYYRGWA

-118 QNYDPK
+118 QHYDPK
-124 VKTAYW
+124 IKTAYW
-130 YQRVKYQQNWT
+130 YQRVKYYQNWS

-151 KNPAMMDNFLENL
+151 KNPAMMNNFLENV

-173 VYTWELCQYMAMWLY
+173 VYTWELCQYMAFWLNRLT
-188 SFSNITNTSASNLS
+188 NITTVTGSSY
-202 GVISNLFIRWYTINN
+202 SNLFSNFIYQYYTYTN
-217 NTLYNS
+217 NTLYGN
-223 IVSSNPVF
+223 IVSQPVF
-231 ILPHSSISTGTILNY
+231 LFSMPMVSVSVMSNYHLTYLADLYHSELNY
-246 HITNLRDLFG
+246 IAIQKG
-256 FNLNFILLQIN
+256 NFDNI
-267 NFTNCINTNII
+267 INTSII
-278 ENYKSDVI
+278 ENYNVGIVI
-286 NINISLL
+286 DIYLMC
-293 ADRNTFNYYDTLD
+293 DRNTFNYYDTLD
-306 TTKVFDNPQTLK
+306 TTKVFDNPQTLR

-332 PYATAIKGIIQS
+332 PYATALKGVMQS
-344 SNSLEEG
+344 TQSEEG

>member
-21 NQASDHYRDYVP
+21 NQASDHYKDYVP

-79 PFEKFYYRGFA
+79 PFKKFYYRGWA

-96 QHIFVQGPDTVPYDI
+96 QHIFVQGPETVPYNI

-130 YQRVKYQQNWT
+130 YQRVKYQQNWS
-141 ISYDELKMAF
+141 IGYEELKMAF
-151 KNPAMMDNFLENL
+151 KNPAMMNNFLENL

-173 VYTWELCQYMAMWLY
+173 VYTWELCQYMAFWLNSLRNISY
-188 SFSNITNTSASNLS
+188 HEGSSFLSIFNAFLYRYYTFTSSSLYGTTVAHPIFLFNTSFYYLENL
-202 GVISNLFIRWYTINN
+202 
-217 NTLYNS
+217 
-223 IVSSNPVF
+223 
-231 ILPHSSISTGTILNY
+231 LNY
-246 HITNLRDLFG
+246 HITNLRDLLG
-256 FNLNFILLQIN
+256 FPLDFILLQKD
-267 NFTNCINTNII
+267 NFSNTINTNII
-278 ENYKSDVI
+278 ENYKSAILTAQIALLCDV
-286 NINISLL
+286 
-293 ADRNTFNYYDTLD
+293 NTFNYYDTLD

-332 PYATAIKGIIQS
+332 PYATAFKGIIKSTQS
-344 SNSLEEG
+344 EEG

>member
-1 MPSENWGKTGISADV
+1 MPTENWGKTGISADV

-21 NQASDHYRDYVP
+21 NQASDHYKDYVP

-130 YQRVKYQQNWT
+130 YQRVKYQQNWS

-151 KNPAMMDNFLENL
+151 KNPAMMNNFLENL

-173 VYTWELCQYMAMWLY
+173 VYTWELCQYMAFWLNSLNNINTFIVN
-188 SFSNITNTSASNLS
+188 SF
-202 GVISNLFIRWYTINN
+202 ISVMNYMLIRYYTTYN
-217 NTLYNS
+217 NTLYNT
-223 IVSSNPVF
+223 ICVSDFVF
-231 ILPHSSISTGTILNY
+231 ILDKEMYSLSNLLSY
-246 HITNLRDLFG
+246 HIDLLNKLLNFP
-256 FNLNFILLQIN
+256 LNFILSQPS
-267 NFTNCINTNII
+267 NFSASINTNII
-278 ENYKSDVI
+278 ENYKSSIVTPMY
-286 NINISLL
+286 LMC
-293 ADRNTFNYYDTLD
+293 DRNTFNYYDTLD

-332 PYATAIKGIIQS
+332 PYATAVKGVVQS
-344 SNSLEEG
+344 TQSEAG

>member
-21 NQASDHYRDYVP
+21 NQASDHYKDYVP

-56 NEFLSVLPNVI
+56 NEFLNVLPNVI

-79 PFEKFYYRGFA
+79 PFEKFYYRGWA

-130 YQRVKYQQNWT
+130 YQRVKYQQNWS

-151 KNPAMMDNFLENL
+151 KNPAMMNNFLENL

-173 VYTWELCQYMAMWLY
+173 VYTWELCQYMAFWLN
-188 SFSNITNTSASNLS
+188 SLNNVLRIANNSPN
-202 GVISNLFIRWYTINN
+202 NLFNDFIYFYYTSQN
-217 NTLYNS
+217 NTLYSS
-223 IVSSNPVF
+223 IAASDPVL
-231 ILPHSSISTGTILNY
+231 ILPRTVLN
-246 HITNLRDLFG
+246 TNNL
-256 FNLNFILLQIN
+256 LNFHIN
-267 NFTNCINTNII
+267 NIQDVFGLSIYFIVIQPINFANMINANII
-278 ENYKSDVI
+278 ENYKSSIIRDI
-286 NINISLL
+286 YLMC
-293 ADRNTFNYYDTLD
+293 DRNTFNYYDTLD

-332 PYATAIKGIIQS
+332 PYATAIKGVLKNTQS
-344 SNSLEEG
+344 EEG

>member
-21 NQASDHYRDYVP
+21 NQASDHYKDYVP
-33 IVQPGTNDVFTVGNV
+33 IVQPRTNDVFTVGNV

-56 NEFLSVLPNVI
+56 NEFLSVLPNII
-67 KDDSYFQYDFVN
+67 KDDHYFQYDFTN
-79 PFEKFYYRGFA
+79 PFEKFYYRGWA

-130 YQRVKYQQNWT
+130 YQRVKYQQNWS

-151 KNPAMMDNFLENL
+151 KNPAMMDNFLGNV

-173 VYTWELCQYMAMWLY
+173 VYTWELCQYMVYWLN
-188 SFSNITNTSASNLS
+188 SFSEIVSVTATSFNNMMVSFFN
-202 GVISNLFIRWYTINN
+202 RWY
-217 NTLYNS
+217 NTNSLNSS
-223 IVSSNPVF
+223 IVVSTPIFLLDVLSLSVDNLLNRHYDVLNSVCKLNPEF
-231 ILPHSSISTGTILNY
+231 IFLQNSFLPNA
-246 HITNLRDLFG
+246 
-256 FNLNFILLQIN
+256 
-267 NFTNCINTNII
+267 INTAIIEKYRSNII
-278 ENYKSDVI
+278 TRAYLMV
-286 NINISLL
+286 
-293 ADRNTFNYYDTLD
+293 DRNTFNYYDTLD
-306 TTKVFDNPQTLK
+306 TTKFFNNPQTLK

-332 PYATAIKGIIQS
+332 PYATAIKGVIQS
-344 SNSLEEG
+344 TQSEEG

>member
-21 NQASDHYRDYVP
+21 NQASDHYKDYVP

-48 ILDHVDIR
+48 ILDHVDVR

-79 PFEKFYYRGFA
+79 PFEKFYYRGWA

-96 QHIFVQGPDTVPYDI
+96 QHIFVHGPDTVPYDI

-130 YQRVKYQQNWT
+130 YQRVKYQQNWS

-151 KNPAMMDNFLENL
+151 KNPAMMNNFLENL

-188 SFSNITNTSASNLS
+188 SFSNITTISASDLI
-202 GVISNLFIRWYTINN
+202 GVISDLFIRWYTIND
-217 NTLYNS
+217 NTLYHS

-267 NFTNCINTNII
+267 NFQNCINTNII
-278 ENYKSDVI
+278 ENYKGNII
-286 NINISLL
+286 NTNISLL

-332 PYATAIKGIIQS
+332 PYATAIKGIIQNT
-344 SNSLEEG
+344 NSLEEG

>member
-1 MPSENWGKTGISADV
+1 MPTQNWGKTGISADV

-67 KDDSYFQYDFVN
+67 KDDAYFQYDFVN
-79 PFEKFYYRGFA
+79 PFEKFYYRGWA
-90 EEADVI
+90 EESDVI
-96 QHIFVQGPDTVPYDI
+96 QHIFVAGPDIVPYDI
-111 ADSESFT
+111 ADTESFT

-130 YQRVKYQQNWT
+130 YQRVNYQQNWS

-151 KNPAMMDNFLENL
+151 KNPAMMNNFLENL

-173 VYTWELCQYMAMWLY
+173 VYTWELCQYMAFWL
-188 SFSNITNTSASNLS
+188 SSLTNIDTNTA
-202 GVISNLFIRWYTINN
+202 ISSTALFNTLMYHYYTQIN

-223 IVSSNPVF
+223 IVAQPVF
-231 ILPHSSISTGTILNY
+231 LVSVPMLTTYALLGY
-246 HITNLRDLFG
+246 HITNLADLFHLE
-256 FNLNFILLQIN
+256 LNYIAIQKS
-267 NFTNCINTNII
+267 NFSHIINTSII
-278 ENYKSDVI
+278 ENYKS
-286 NINISLL
+286 NIVVDIYLMC
-293 ADRNTFNYYDTLD
+293 DRNTFNYYDTLD
-306 TTKVFDNPQTLK
+306 TTKVFNNPQTLK

-332 PYATAIKGIIQS
+332 PYATAIKGVVQS
-344 SNSLEEG
+344 TQSEEG